1 VARVAV
7 APPKRLHAD
16 PDIARG
22 LAQLRQQV
30 LEGRGFGRALLL
42 LGDGLERGL
51 QLRLGDAE
59 LVGDA
64 AEAAFAVL
72 LRVVTGVMA
81 VSHGS
86 GRRSSAQ

>member
-1 VARVAV
+1 
-7 APPKRLHAD
+7 
-16 PDIARG
+16 
-22 LAQLRQQV
+22 
-30 LEGRGFGRALLL
+30 L

-72 LRVVTGVMA
+72 LRVVTGVMG